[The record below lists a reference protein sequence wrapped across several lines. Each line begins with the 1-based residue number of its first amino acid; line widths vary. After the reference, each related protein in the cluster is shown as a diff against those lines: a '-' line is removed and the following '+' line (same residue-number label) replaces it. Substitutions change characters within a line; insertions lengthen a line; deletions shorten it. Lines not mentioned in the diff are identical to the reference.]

1 MNITD
6 FRQAITLILEAGE
19 QNERQERAII
29 AAISKAIKQ
38 NNGPIK
44 VLGIPDQ
51 IKYAAK
57 KQNEPGYT
65 KEPYT
70 DVVLGGTEKIWNIS
84 CKGTSAPN
92 LAGGGITGLKE
103 IFSKTNKSFIQNM
116 HTAIINAYKKFGLVA
131 GKTYQPNEI

>member
-1 MNITD
+1 MNIND
-6 FRQAITLILEAGE
+6 FRQAITLIFEAGE

-70 DVVLGGTEKIWNIS
+70 DVVYGVIILNQPVKV
-84 CKGTSAPN
+84 
-92 LAGGGITGLKE
+92 
-103 IFSKTNKSFIQNM
+103 NKKVQVF
-116 HTAIINAYKKFGLVA
+116 
-131 GKTYQPNEI
+131 